1 MGSASPR
8 LIADLSGEASPST
21 LKSRSGI
28 PVADTWD
35 LTPIFADD
43 AAWESEF
50 ANLASRYGGIG
61 RFQGTLGTSAS
72 DLAAVL
78 EFEKSLDR
86 STERLA
92 QYAGLRLSE
101 DSSNDASLDRD
112 GRLSSLCSKI
122 SEACSWVAP
131 EIQQIQDET
140 FASFLA
146 DPVLADWLVPLG
158 RLRRLRPHTLG
169 NREERLLS
177 LSMPVLGGHH
187 ETFSQLTNVDMTF
200 GSVRD
205 DRGNEIELTQS
216 SFSSLLQRPDRKVRK
231 TAIIKFYTG
240 FNAHRYTLAS
250 SLASSIKGDVFL
262 ARARNYPSSLEASLF
277 PDNVPVSVYDNLITA
292 VRSRLPVLHRYYA
305 LRRSVFN
312 LNDLHVYDTYAPL
325 VSAVQSDV
333 PFDGATE
340 MVLGA
345 LKPLGDEYTEI
356 LGKGLREERWCDRYE
371 NKGKRSGAFS
381 YGTYEAPPYI
391 LMNYK
396 SDVFS
401 DIYTL
406 AHEAGHSMHT
416 WYARRTQ
423 SFQNYHYP
431 IFLAEVASTF
441 NEILLTEH
449 LLAET
454 SDRSMR
460 AYLINRQIDDLRGTL
475 FRQTM
480 FAEFEKLTHE
490 AEESGAALTLESLRK
505 TYREL
510 LDTYFG
516 AGVVIDLELEL
527 ECLRIP
533 HFYSAFYVYKYAT
546 GISASITLAD
556 GVLKTGETG
565 RYFGFLRSGGSR
577 FPIETLAEAGVDMN
591 SPQPVNAALDLFERR
606 VAELEQLLL
615 EPSGSAPSAQ
625 AGA

>member
-1 MGSASPR
+1 MRTPTAPR
-8 LIADLSGEASPST
+8 LIADLSGEGGASA
-21 LKSRSGI
+21 LKTRSQV
-28 PVADTWD
+28 PAADTWD
-35 LTPIFADD
+35 LTPIFPDD
-43 AAWESEF
+43 AAWEAEF
-50 ANLASRYGGIG
+50 SDLAARHDGIA
-61 RFQGTLGTSAS
+61 RFKGTLGRSAA

-112 GRLSSLCSKI
+112 GRLSSLCAKI

-131 EIQQIQDET
+131 EIQEIPDET
-140 FASFLA
+140 FASFLT
-146 DPVLADWLVPLG
+146 DPILGDWLISLG

-169 NREERLLS
+169 NKEERLLS

-200 GSVRD
+200 GKVVD

-216 SFSSLLQRPDRKVRK
+216 SFSSLLQRPDREVRK
-231 TAIIKFYTG
+231 AAFGKFYTE
-240 FNAHRYTLAS
+240 FDAHRYTLAS

-262 ARARNYPSSLEASLF
+262 SRARNYPSAREASLF
-277 PDNVPVSVYDNLITA
+277 PDNVPVSVYDNLIAA

-305 LRRSVFN
+305 LRRQVFN
-312 LNDLHVYDTYAPL
+312 LPDLHVYDTYAPL

-333 PFDGATE
+333 PFDKATD
-340 MVLGA
+340 MVLSA
-345 LKPLGDEYTEI
+345 LRPLGEEYTDI
-356 LGKGLREERWCDRYE
+356 LGKGLRGERWCDRYE

-416 WYARRTQ
+416 WYARATQ

-454 SDRSMR
+454 KDRSMR

-490 AEESGAALTLESLRK
+490 AEESGAALTLESFRK
-505 TYREL
+505 TYSGL
-510 LDTYFG
+510 LDSYFG
-516 AGVVIDLELEL
+516 TGVVIDPELEL

-546 GISASITLAD
+546 GISAAITLAD
-556 GVLKTGETG
+556 GVLKSGETG
-565 RYFGFLRSGGSR
+565 SYFGFLRSGGSR

-591 SPQPVNAALDLFERR
+591 SPRPVNAALDLFERR
-606 VAELEQLLL
+606 VAELEELLL
-615 EPSGSAPSAQ
+615 GPLKPEAAL
-625 AGA
+625 

>member
-1 MGSASPR
+1 MRTPTVPR
-8 LIADLSGEASPST
+8 LIADLSGEGGASG
-21 LKSRSGI
+21 LKTRSQV
-28 PVADTWD
+28 PAADTWD
-35 LTPIFADD
+35 LTPIFPDD
-43 AAWESEF
+43 AAWEEEF
-50 ANLASRYGGIG
+50 SDLAARHDGIA
-61 RFQGTLGTSAS
+61 RFKGTLGRSAA

-86 STERLA
+86 TTERLA

-112 GRLSSLCSKI
+112 GRLSSLCAKI

-131 EIQQIQDET
+131 EIQEIPDET
-140 FASFLA
+140 FASFLT
-146 DPVLADWLVPLG
+146 DPILGDWLIPLG

-169 NREERLLS
+169 NKEERLLS

-200 GSVRD
+200 GKVAD

-216 SFSSLLQRPDRKVRK
+216 SFSSLLQRPDREVRK
-231 TAIIKFYTG
+231 AAFGKFYTE
-240 FNAHRYTLAS
+240 FDAHRYTLAS

-262 ARARNYPSSLEASLF
+262 SRARNYPSAREASLF
-277 PDNVPVSVYDNLITA
+277 PDNVPVSVYDNLIAA

-305 LRRSVFN
+305 LRRQVFN
-312 LNDLHVYDTYAPL
+312 LPDLHVYDTYAPL

-333 PFDGATE
+333 PFDKATD
-340 MVLGA
+340 MVLSA
-345 LKPLGDEYTEI
+345 LRPLGEEYTDI
-356 LGKGLREERWCDRYE
+356 LGKGLRGERWCDRYE

-416 WYARRTQ
+416 WYARATQ

-454 SDRSMR
+454 KDRSMR

-490 AEESGAALTLESLRK
+490 AEESGAALTLESFRK
-505 TYREL
+505 TYRGL
-510 LDTYFG
+510 LDSYFG
-516 AGVVIDLELEL
+516 TGVVIDPELEL

-546 GISASITLAD
+546 GISAAITLAD
-556 GVLKTGETG
+556 GVLKSGETG
-565 RYFGFLRSGGSR
+565 SYFGFLRSGGSR

-591 SPQPVNAALDLFERR
+591 SPRPVNAALDLFERR
-606 VAELEQLLL
+606 VAELEELLL
-615 EPSGSAPSAQ
+615 GPIKPEAAL
-625 AGA
+625 

>member
-1 MGSASPR
+1 MRSAATPR
-8 LIADLSGEASPST
+8 LIADLSGEGGTST
-21 LKSRSGI
+21 LMTRSQV
-28 PVADTWD
+28 PFTDTWD
-35 LTPIFADD
+35 LTPIFPDD
-43 AAWESEF
+43 AAWEAEF
-50 ANLASRYGGIG
+50 KGLSSRHDGIA
-61 RFQGTLGTSAS
+61 RFKGTLGRSAA

-101 DSSNDASLDRD
+101 DGSNDASLDRD
-112 GRLSSLCSKI
+112 GRLSSLCAKI
-122 SEACSWVAP
+122 SEAFSWVAP
-131 EIQQIQDET
+131 EIQEIPDGT
-140 FASFLA
+140 FAAFLT
-146 DPVLADWLVPLG
+146 DPVLGDWLIPLG

-169 NREERLLS
+169 NKEERLLS

-200 GSVRD
+200 GKVAD
-205 DRGNEIELTQS
+205 DRGQEIELTQS
-216 SFSSLLQRPDRKVRK
+216 SFSSLLQRPDREVRK
-231 TAIIKFYTG
+231 AAFGKFYTE
-240 FNAHRYTLAS
+240 FDAHRYTLAS

-262 ARARNYPSSLEASLF
+262 ARARNYSSAREASLF
-277 PDNVPVSVYDNLITA
+277 PDNVPVSVYDNLIAA

-305 LRRSVFN
+305 LRRQVFN
-312 LNDLHVYDTYAPL
+312 LPDLHVYDTYAPL

-333 PFDGATE
+333 SFDKATD

-345 LKPLGDEYTEI
+345 LKPLGTEYTDI
-356 LGKGLREERWCDRYE
+356 LGKGLRGERWCDRYE

-416 WYARRTQ
+416 WYTRNTQ

-449 LLAET
+449 LLAAT
-454 SDRSMR
+454 KDRSMR

-490 AEESGAALTLESLRK
+490 AEESGAALTLESFRK
-505 TYREL
+505 TYRGL
-510 LDTYFG
+510 LDAYFG
-516 AGVVIDLELEL
+516 TGVVIDPELEL

-546 GISASITLAD
+546 GISAAITLAD

-565 RYFGFLRSGGSR
+565 RYFGFLRSGGSK
-577 FPIETLAEAGVDMN
+577 FPIETLTDAGVDMN
-591 SPQPVNAALDLFERR
+591 SPRPVNAALDLFERR

-615 EPSGSAPSAQ
+615 EPGTPNAAE
-625 AGA
+625 